1 MVRKSH
7 AIPKQDRKKQ
17 VYDMMG
23 NIRLQSQRDHKC
35 QCPFCHAKVL
45 FFLLVKYGF
54 NLGLIPRLAQCLFL
68 RSRFHFSFI
77 KSHQITIFAVWLSV
91 YLRHIYRSRPP
102 DHSTFRRQTSATTP
116 WYETVPSPPVFAAR
130 PNASWPPAPAHNGM
144 PWDAMGCRG
153 DKWWNQP
160 FYGSYQ
166 RVIAYLH
173 STKT

>member
-45 FFLLVKYGF
+45 FFCWSNMGS
-54 NLGLIPRLAQCLFL
+54 ILAWSPDWLNACFYDLD
-68 RSRFHFSFI
+68 STFHSSNHI
-77 KSHQITIFAVWLSV
+77 KSPSLLSDF
-91 YLRHIYRSRPP
+91 LFISDISTAKPP
-102 DHSTFRRQTSATTP
+102 DHSTFRRPSATTP

-130 PNASWPPAPAHNGM
+130 PNASWPPAPGRPTGSPTTGCHGM
-144 PWDAMGCRG
+144 LGWTNDGT
-153 DKWWNQP
+153 
-160 FYGSYQ
+160 
-166 RVIAYLH
+166 
-173 STKT
+173 STKTWG